1 MVNSCGGLM
10 FMALE
15 SASGIAMGRV
25 KGIEGELVA
34 LTGALEA
41 LDQQIEQAAQ
51 DVASA
56 ARDKT
61 GLSAPAKS
69 RFNTIPQAWT
79 AARQTLVSLVVAVAD
94 RNDEAVA
101 PLEDKPQPT
110 RSERLRA
117 AFAQVLSMRWSQ
129 RAGPKARSLDE
140 ALTLADRLYGLLL
153 ARRERIVGVRH
164 AVESDLVELTG
175 HRAQLAENLIAAA
188 EREERETS
196 AVSLQVEDS
205 LQAVQDLA
213 ADFNRQVRELNALVN
228 KLTLEAERAIVL
240 SCVLADEGAMP
251 GSLPGLDKVRLAHL
265 RPLIE
270 LQENDML
277 SSIEIERRRG
287 GIDARF
293 RAAFESAG
301 DGAASGEQ
309 TISATPEVQHA

>member
-1 MVNSCGGLM
+1 
-10 FMALE
+10 
-15 SASGIAMGRV
+15 
-25 KGIEGELVA
+25 
-34 LTGALEA
+34 
-41 LDQQIEQAAQ
+41 
-51 DVASA
+51 
-56 ARDKT
+56 
-61 GLSAPAKS
+61 
-69 RFNTIPQAWT
+69 
-79 AARQTLVSLVVAVAD
+79 
-94 RNDEAVA
+94 
-101 PLEDKPQPT
+101 
-110 RSERLRA
+110 
-117 AFAQVLSMRWSQ
+117 MRWSQ

-140 ALTLADRLYGLLL
+140 ALALADRLYGLLL
-153 ARRERIVGVRH
+153 ARRELIVGVRH
-164 AVESDLVELTG
+164 AVESDLVEMTG

-251 GSLPGLDKVRLAHL
+251 GSSPGLDKVRLAHL